1 MRVSRVVKSD
11 EEIRLEAREAG
22 QPAIEADKLIDERI
36 AAREAAQAE
45 YDTKPPVRPYRQD

>member
-11 EEIRLEAREAG
+11 EEVRQEAREAG
-22 QPAIEADKLIDERI
+22 QSAMEAGKLIDERV